1 MSDQRLV
8 CEMSTLLL
16 LTTAAKSSPRRRTKL
31 AHKRQHAACRVVV
44 VEGYSGGKYL
54 TRVEFQ
60 NKKQKTK
67 KQTHTPWNSEL
78 LFLVNSFIVCDVHVA
93 CNSRMCALKKKE
105 VIIRIRGSLCLPVVL
120 PGSQPEC

>member
-44 VEGYSGGKYL
+44 VVGVVGGYSGGKYL

-60 NKKQKTK
+60 NKKKHK
-67 KQTHTPWNSEL
+67 KNKQTHIPWNSEL
-78 LFLVNSFIVCDVHVA
+78 IFQSTLLLCVMYMLHATVECVH
-93 CNSRMCALKKKE
+93 
-105 VIIRIRGSLCLPVVL
+105 
-120 PGSQPEC
+120 